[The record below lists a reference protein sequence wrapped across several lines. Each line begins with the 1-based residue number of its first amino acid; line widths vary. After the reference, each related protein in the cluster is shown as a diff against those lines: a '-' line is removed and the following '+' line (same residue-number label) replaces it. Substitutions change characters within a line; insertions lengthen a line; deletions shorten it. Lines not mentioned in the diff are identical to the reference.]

1 MADIMLDLVR
11 NIVNIRYEDLPPEA
25 VDYAKKSILDTIA
38 VTIAGSTA
46 EGCKAVVELVKGF
59 GGKKESTVWVYG
71 GRVPAPLAGLAI
83 GPMARARDLGD
94 VHENGGGHVTEYILP
109 AAYPV
114 AESLKNNGKDLITA
128 VALAQDMMIRLALT
142 INRDAGS
149 LRMGMSRI
157 FAPTAAVAKL
167 AKLDEVTM
175 LNAMGIAYTQA
186 AGEWQGLID
195 GALTVRV
202 EHGFVAEAAIKSV
215 LLAQKGITGA
225 KNILQGEKGFYNAF
239 APQPRLDR
247 LTFELGKRF
256 EGVNTSIKPYPCC
269 KFAHAAIYATINLV
283 QENDIRPQD
292 VAQIDVGVGKW
303 SYEII
308 CEPEEL
314 KRNPQNIVDCQFSL
328 PYTVAASI
336 VNRRVFIQDFTPEA
350 IARPDVRQIMGK
362 VRMRIAPEATPPDNR
377 FVGGAIVTIKTKGGK
392 EHTKMVHYVKGHPKN
407 PMTIDD
413 MVEKFRACLPF
424 SATPISGDRMNEIVR
439 TVANLEQVDDVA
451 VIARLL
457 AP

>member
-1 MADIMLDLVR
+1 MLDLVR
-11 NIVNIRYEDLPPEA
+11 HIVNTKYENLPSE
-25 VDYAKKSILDTIA
+25 VIDYAKKSILDTIA
-38 VTIAGSTA
+38 VTVAGSTA

-94 VHENGGGHVTEYILP
+94 VHENGGGHITEYILP
-109 AAYPV
+109 AAYPI
-114 AESLKNNGKDLITA
+114 AECLRASGKDLTTA
-128 VALAQDMMIRLALT
+128 VALAQDLMIRLAT
-142 INRDAGS
+142 SINRNAGS

-167 AKLDEVTM
+167 AKLDEATM
-175 LNAMGIAYTQA
+175 LNAMGIAYAQA

-225 KNILQGEKGFYNAF
+225 RNILQGEKGFYNAF
-239 APQPRLDR
+239 APEPRLDR
-247 LTFELGKRF
+247 LTSELGKRF

-269 KFAHAAIYATINLV
+269 KWTHAAVYATINLAR
-283 QENDIRPQD
+283 ENDIRPED
-292 VAQIDVGVGKW
+292 VADIDIGVGKW
-303 SYEII
+303 AYEIV
-308 CEPEEL
+308 CEPEEM

-328 PYTVAASI
+328 PYTVATGI
-336 VNRRVFIQDFTPEA
+336 VNRRVFIQDFTSEA
-350 IARPDVRQIMGK
+350 ILRPDVRELMGK
-362 VRMRIAPEATPPDNR
+362 VRMRIEPEATPPDNR
-377 FVGGAIVTIKTKGGK
+377 FVGGAIVTIKTKAGK
-392 EHTKMVHYVKGHPKN
+392 ECTKLVHYVKGHPKN
-407 PMTIDD
+407 PMNMDD
-413 MVEKFRACLPF
+413 MIEKFRACFPF
-424 SATPISGDRMNEIVR
+424 SAKPISEDRMNEVVR

-451 VIARLL
+451 EIARLL
-457 AP
+457 TP